1 MTMTRTNT
9 RIVKAK
15 LGGNIDKCNKNL
27 TSKEPKV
34 IKKRRIDPFSFN
46 EAYKQFQQTSLEI
59 IKAHIRK
66 EQQIIEMCR
75 PSSELFKQTQRIV
88 EMSRQPLED
97 FAQRQ
102 KLAKTLQPQLELLN
116 QTQKITEMSRSVSK
130 LLERE
135 QRLTEMLR
143 PAFTSFARVQK
154 HAEIFAEQ
162 NISTRY
168 NTPLPA
174 ISNAL
179 LQSPNKPIYQEL
191 MDVKEE
197 LKEAREEL
205 KEVRKTATKTQ
216 EVLSAIL
223 ENRDGSQKPDEPT
236 EH

>member
-46 EAYKQFQQTSLEI
+46 EIYKKLQQTPLEMV
-59 IKAHIRK
+59 KAHLRK
-66 EQQIIEMCR
+66 EQRIIEMSR
-75 PSSELFKQTQRIV
+75 SSSEFFKQTQRIV
-88 EMSRQPLED
+88 EMSRQPLEV

-102 KLAKTLQPQLELLN
+102 KLAKTLQPQLDLLN

-143 PAFTSFARVQK
+143 PVSKLFEREQR
-154 HAEIFAEQ
+154 FAEQ
-162 NISTRY
+162 NIPTY
-168 NTPLPA
+168 YDMPPLN
-174 ISNAL
+174 ISDAPSQPSN
-179 LQSPNKPIYQEL
+179 QEL
-191 MDVKEE
+191 LEE
-197 LKEAREEL
+197 IRDL
-205 KEVRKTATKTQ
+205 RKTVTRLTEA
-216 EVLSAIL
+216 LSAAL
-223 ENRDGSQKPDEPT
+223 EENDGSQKSKKPDEPT